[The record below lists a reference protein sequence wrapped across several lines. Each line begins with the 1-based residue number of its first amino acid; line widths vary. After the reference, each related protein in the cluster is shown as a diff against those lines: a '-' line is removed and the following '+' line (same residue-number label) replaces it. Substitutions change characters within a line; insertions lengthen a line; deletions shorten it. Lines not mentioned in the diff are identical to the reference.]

1 MTDELKKI
9 KKKSDTRKRQLR
21 SMNDKIQKYIAL
33 ADAALSD
40 AARWKKEAELWK
52 LKFETLSEKK
62 NGN

>member
-52 LKFETLSEKK
+52 LKFETLNEKK